1 MGHLCGLYK
10 RGGSIG
16 VVFFVVGP
24 HFRGQLQPMI
34 KYILIALVLAL
45 VGSGIWFWSKTDPQK
60 LDFADRIAP
69 GASEHNQAPL
79 TRIAY
84 GDDARQKLDIYLPK
98 QNAAG
103 GSAVLIFFH
112 GGSWRDGE
120 REGYGFLGRA
130 FAARGFVTVIA
141 DYRKAPRVRFPA
153 FVEDTAAAIAWVHA
167 NIAKHDGDADRIFVM
182 GHSAG
187 AHIAMMTALD
197 PQWLAAQNL
206 TPDVIKGV
214 IGLAGPYDFLPLT
227 SDSSKIAL
235 GQWPDLTETQPIT
248 FARGDAPP
256 LLLLT
261 GDKDTVVKPRN
272 SKILS
277 EKIQAL
283 GGQQQLRIY
292 PGVGHADIIMAV
304 ARPFRQKAPVVAD
317 VVNFINAH

>member
-1 MGHLCGLYK
+1 
-10 RGGSIG
+10 
-16 VVFFVVGP
+16 
-24 HFRGQLQPMI
+24 MI
-34 KYILIALVLAL
+34 KYILIALTLAL
-45 VGSGIWFWSKTDPQK
+45 IGCGLWFWAKTDPQK
-60 LDFADRIAP
+60 LDFADRMAP
-69 GASEHNQAPL
+69 GPAEYSQAPL
-79 TRIAY
+79 TGIAY

-167 NIAKHDGDADRIFVM
+167 SIAKHDGDADRIFVM

-248 FARGDAPP
+248 YARGDAPP

-283 GGQQQLRIY
+283 GGQQQLKVY
-292 PGVGHADIIMAV
+292 PGVSHADIMMAV
-304 ARPFRQKAPVVAD
+304 ARPFRDKAPVVAD
-317 VVNFINAH
+317 VVDFINAH

>member
-1 MGHLCGLYK
+1 
-10 RGGSIG
+10 
-16 VVFFVVGP
+16 
-24 HFRGQLQPMI
+24 MI
-34 KYILIALVLAL
+34 KYIFIALLLAL
-45 VGSGIWFWSKTDPQK
+45 VGSGLWFWSKTDPQK
-60 LDFADRIAP
+60 LDFADRMAFGP
-69 GASEHNQAPL
+69 AEHHQAPM
-79 TRIAY
+79 TNIAY

-98 QNAAG
+98 PNANG

-130 FAARGFVTVIA
+130 FASRGFVTVIA
-141 DYRKAPRVRFPA
+141 DYRKSPRVRFPA

-167 NIAKHDGDADRIFVM
+167 NIAKHDGDAERIFIM

-206 TPDVIKGV
+206 TTDVIKGV
-214 IGLAGPYDFLPLT
+214 IGLAGPYDFLPMT

-235 GQWPDLTETQPIT
+235 GHWPDLTETQPIT

-277 EKIQAL
+277 AKIQAL

-292 PGVGHADIIMAV
+292 PEVDHADIIMAV

-317 VVNFINAH
+317 VVSFINAR

>member
-1 MGHLCGLYK
+1 
-10 RGGSIG
+10 
-16 VVFFVVGP
+16 
-24 HFRGQLQPMI
+24 MI
-34 KYILIALVLAL
+34 KYIFIALLLAL
-45 VGSGIWFWSKTDPQK
+45 VGSGLWFWSKTDPQK
-60 LDFADRIAP
+60 LDFADRMAP
-69 GASEHNQAPL
+69 GPAEYHKAPL
-79 TRIAY
+79 TNIAY

-98 QNAAG
+98 PNAVG

-167 NIAKHDGDADRIFVM
+167 NIAKHNGDAERIFVM

-197 PQWLAAQNL
+197 PQWLAAKNL

-227 SDSSKIAL
+227 TESSQIAL

-248 FARGDAPP
+248 FARADAPP

-277 EKIQAL
+277 AKIQAL
-283 GGQQQLRIY
+283 GGQQQLQIY
-292 PGVGHADIIMAV
+292 PDVDHADIIMAV

-317 VVNFINAH
+317 VVNFIHAR

>member
-1 MGHLCGLYK
+1 
-10 RGGSIG
+10 
-16 VVFFVVGP
+16 
-24 HFRGQLQPMI
+24 MI
-34 KYILIALVLAL
+34 KYIVFVFVLVL

-60 LDFADRIAP
+60 LDFADRMAP
-69 GASEHNQAPL
+69 GPVEYRQAPL
-79 TRIAY
+79 TSIAY

-98 QNAAG
+98 QNADG
-103 GSAVLIFFH
+103 GSTVLIFFH
-112 GGSWRDGE
+112 GGSWHDGK

-141 DYRKAPRVRFPA
+141 DYRKAPSVRFPA
-153 FVEDTAAAIAWVHA
+153 FVQDTASAIAWVHA
-167 NIAKHDGDADRIFVM
+167 NISKYDGDADRIFIM

-197 PQWLAAQNL
+197 PQWLAANKL
-206 TPDVIKGV
+206 TPNVIKGV

-248 FARGDAPP
+248 YARGDAPP

-292 PGVGHADIIMAV
+292 PDVDHADIIMAV
-304 ARPFRQKAPVVAD
+304 ARPFRQKAPIVTD
-317 VVNFINAH
+317 VVNFIKSHNPD

>member
-1 MGHLCGLYK
+1 
-10 RGGSIG
+10 
-16 VVFFVVGP
+16 
-24 HFRGQLQPMI
+24 MI
-34 KYILIALVLAL
+34 KYIVFVLVLAL
-45 VGSGIWFWSKTDPQK
+45 VASGIWFWSKTDPQK

-69 GASEHNQAPL
+69 GPVEYRQAPL
-79 TRIAY
+79 TSIAY

-103 GSAVLIFFH
+103 ASAVLIFFH
-112 GGSWRDGE
+112 GGSWHDGE

-141 DYRKAPRVRFPA
+141 DYRKAPSVRFPA
-153 FVEDTAAAIAWVHA
+153 FVQDTASAIAWVHA
-167 NIAKHDGDADRIFVM
+167 NIVKYDGDADRIFVM

-197 PQWLAAQNL
+197 PQWLAANNL
-206 TPDVIKGV
+206 APDVIKGV

-227 SDSSKIAL
+227 TDSSKFAL
-235 GQWPDLTETQPIT
+235 GQWPDLKETQPIT
-248 FARGDAPP
+248 YARGDAPP

-283 GGQQQLRIY
+283 GGQQQLKIY

-304 ARPFRQKAPVVAD
+304 ARPFRDKAPVVAD
-317 VVNFINAH
+317 VVDFINAH

>member
-1 MGHLCGLYK
+1 
-10 RGGSIG
+10 
-16 VVFFVVGP
+16 
-24 HFRGQLQPMI
+24 MI
-34 KYILIALVLAL
+34 KYILIALTLAL
-45 VGSGIWFWSKTDPQK
+45 IGCGLWFWAKTDPQK
-60 LDFADRIAP
+60 LDFADRMAP
-69 GASEHNQAPL
+69 GPAEYSQAPL
-79 TRIAY
+79 TGIAY
-84 GDDARQKLDIYLPK
+84 GDDARQMLDIYLPK

-103 GSAVLIFFH
+103 TSAVLIFFH
-112 GGSWRDGE
+112 GGAWRDGE

-130 FAARGFVTVIA
+130 FASRGFVTIIA
-141 DYRKAPRVRFPA
+141 DYRKSPKVRFPV
-153 FVEDTAAAIAWVHA
+153 FVEDTAAAIAWVNA
-167 NIAKHDGDADRIFVM
+167 NIATHDGDPKRIFLM

-197 PQWLAAQNL
+197 PQWLAAKNL
-206 TPDVIKGV
+206 KPDVIKGV

-227 SDSSKIAL
+227 TESSQIAL

-248 FARGDAPP
+248 FARADAPP

-261 GDKDTVVKPRN
+261 GEKDTVVKPRN

-283 GGQQQLRIY
+283 GGQQQLQIY
-292 PGVGHADIIMAV
+292 PDVDHADIIMAV

>member
-1 MGHLCGLYK
+1 M
-10 RGGSIG
+10 
-16 VVFFVVGP
+16 
-24 HFRGQLQPMI
+24 
-34 KYILIALVLAL
+34 
-45 VGSGIWFWSKTDPQK
+45 
-60 LDFADRIAP
+60 
-69 GASEHNQAPL
+69 
-79 TRIAY
+79 
-84 GDDARQKLDIYLPK
+84 
-98 QNAAG
+98 
-103 GSAVLIFFH
+103 LIFFH

-130 FAARGFVTVIA
+130 FASRGFVTVIA
-141 DYRKAPRVRFPA
+141 DYRKSPKVRFPT
-153 FVEDTAAAIAWVHA
+153 FVEDTAAAIAWVNA
-167 NIAKHDGDADRIFVM
+167 NIATHDGDADRIFVM

-248 FARGDAPP
+248 YARADAPP

-272 SKILS
+272 SKALS

-283 GGQQQLRIY
+283 GGQQQLKIY
-292 PGVGHADIIMAV
+292 PDVGHADIIMAV
-304 ARPFRQKAPVVAD
+304 ARPFRQKAAVVAD

>member
-1 MGHLCGLYK
+1 
-10 RGGSIG
+10 
-16 VVFFVVGP
+16 
-24 HFRGQLQPMI
+24 MI
-34 KYILIALVLAL
+34 KYIVFVLVLAL

-69 GASEHNQAPL
+69 GPVEYRQAPL
-79 TRIAY
+79 TSIAY

-103 GSAVLIFFH
+103 ASAVLIFFH
-112 GGSWRDGE
+112 GGSWHDGE

-141 DYRKAPRVRFPA
+141 DYRKAPSVRFPA
-153 FVEDTAAAIAWVHA
+153 FVQDTASAIAWVHA
-167 NIAKHDGDADRIFVM
+167 NIAKHNGDADRIFVM

-197 PQWLAAQNL
+197 PQWLAANNL
-206 TPDVIKGV
+206 APNVIKGV

-227 SDSSKIAL
+227 TDSSKIAL

-248 FARGDAPP
+248 FARADAPP

-277 EKIQAL
+277 EAIQAL

-292 PGVGHADIIMAV
+292 PDVDHADIIMAV
-304 ARPFRQKAPVVAD
+304 ARPFRQKAPVVSD
-317 VVNFINAH
+317 VVNFIKAQSPG